1 VQTVQAQAVI
11 VPKAGLF
18 TAETAEVGRV
28 SSVLVHVGSDVG
40 RGQQLATLAVPTPRH
55 TTAVASPVAG
65 VVVSV
70 DVRAGDIAQPGATL
84 FLIAPGN
91 AVPMAIGLYPATKI
105 DQISIG
111 QKAEVAVNGVDPSKY
126 GFALGHV
133 AAIGPIPVT
142 NERLSELTG
151 NASLLSLVSQLGPL
165 REVDIK
171 LERSDTPSGLKWSVG
186 RGPSSRLPIGVRA
199 AAKVTIGEQT
209 ILHQAFG

>member
-1 VQTVQAQAVI
+1 
-11 VPKAGLF
+11 
-18 TAETAEVGRV
+18 
-28 SSVLVHVGSDVG
+28 
-40 RGQQLATLAVPTPRH
+40 
-55 TTAVASPVAG
+55 
-65 VVVSV
+65 
-70 DVRAGDIAQPGATL
+70 
-84 FLIAPGN
+84 
-91 AVPMAIGLYPATKI
+91 MAIGLYPAAKI